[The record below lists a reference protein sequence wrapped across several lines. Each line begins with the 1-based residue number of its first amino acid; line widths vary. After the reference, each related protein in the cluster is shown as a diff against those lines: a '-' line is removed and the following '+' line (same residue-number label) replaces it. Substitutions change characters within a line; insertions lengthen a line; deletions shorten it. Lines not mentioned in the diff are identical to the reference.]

1 MPTFAEFSSVVGTRF
16 RARLTEAGEAV
27 SFELTQATSN
37 RVPAKAIGKSSEYES
52 FFLLFRGPVQK
63 MLPQG
68 TYAFEHDRL
77 GSFPMFIVPVGRE
90 SDAVIYQAV
99 FTCLAQPTD
108 SPR

>member
-16 RARLTEAGEAV
+16 RARVTEAGDAV
-27 SFELTQATSN
+27 NFELTHATQN
-37 RVPAKAIGKSSEYES
+37 RAPANTGGKTPAYES
-52 FFLLFRGPVQK
+52 FSLLFREAGQQAI
-63 MLPQG
+63 PQG

-77 GSFPMFIVPVGRE
+77 GSFPMFIVPVSRE

-99 FTCLAQPTD
+99 FNCLAQPTD